1 MPDLIIPVPQPVQ
14 TDPDQLRWGIV
25 STVKGSLHQIARF
38 IAYHLDLGAQR
49 IHIHLDVPDAALAE
63 RLAHPKVR
71 FTQCDEAYWAGK
83 PNRARETH
91 QMRQVFNATRVY
103 RICKLDWLA
112 HIDVDEF
119 LLPTAPLPELL
130 AQADPNA
137 PFVAIVPSEMIDS
150 AGEPHHFKRPCHGTV
165 KRNIYPT
172 YGEHVPGGFIST
184 QSPKLIARTGLP
196 DIRQG
201 IHALRLHG
209 RIVRGGT
216 RIDGLELGHA
226 HAPIGEVLDGVGD
239 DVTSARVRPMELL
252 GGSDT
257 AYKAFI
263 PPTGG
268 RRDLVAQIYPT
279 FGMHLRGG
287 FLSHLAGK
295 LFVRTGLPDISVQIH
310 NAFQGGD
317 MLPGAAELVQIDLA
331 HAHAKSWED
340 WRRAYAYR
348 LDKGSYRSEIKAATK
363 PEDGGMSLH
372 QLFHWLEAEQGED
385 GLRAFYDEVIADSP
399 DMRAR
404 LNAHGLLRHVDL
416 NLDAMLSRHFPDA
429 AV

>member
-25 STVKGSLHQIARF
+25 STVKGSLHQVARF

-71 FTQCDEAYWAGK
+71 FTQCDEQYWAGK

-119 LLPTAPLPELL
+119 LLPAAPLPELL
-130 AQADPNA
+130 AQADPHA
-137 PFVAIVPSEMIDS
+137 PFVAIVPSEMMDS
-150 AGEPHHFKRPCHGTV
+150 TGEPHHFKRPCHGTI
-165 KRNIYPT
+165 KRKIYPT

-216 RIDGLELGHA
+216 KIDGLELGHA
-226 HAPIGEVLDGVGD
+226 HAPDF
-239 DVTSARVRPMELL
+239 
-252 GGSDT
+252 DT
-257 AYKAFI
+257 FQ
-263 PPTGG
+263 
-268 RRDLVAQIYPT
+268 R
-279 FGMHLRGG
+279 HL
-287 FLSHLAGK
+287 
-295 LFVRTGLPDISVQIH
+295 
-310 NAFQGGD
+310 
-317 MLPGAAELVQIDLA
+317 
-331 HAHAKSWED
+331 
-340 WRRAYAYR
+340 AYR
-348 LDKGSYRSEIKAATK
+348 LEKGSYHDRKGHLNPLGHLIRVLMDDPDPNA
-363 PEDGGMSLH
+363 
-372 QLFHWLEAEQGED
+372 
-385 GLRAFYDEVIADSP
+385 LRAFHSEICAATP
-399 DMRAR
+399 ER
-404 LNAHGLLRHVDL
+404 LDLLAAHGMLITHEL
-416 NLDAMLSRHFPDA
+416 NLDAKVGRFFGRLEG
-429 AV
+429 